1 MEKGIQ
7 FIAFVW
13 AWMVV
18 NAMATSIVV
27 TPGST
32 ASYLYFPP
40 ASSSASSGSSS
51 SSSGGNNSTVTL
63 AGVGG
68 VSVTKSG
75 AYTSYSIAQSSTG
88 SVCGVGC
95 TLAQFNSGAGFVT
108 LTTSRPSTFTDS
120 SGTAL
125 NNCTAVLSCTTW
137 INTNSNVALRVYPN
151 CFEGDYRLNY
161 ASTCT
166 TALIPVGINQF
177 YATNLVA
184 MGTYGG
190 VYAGNVLVYQV
201 TQALAAW
208 ESLNDLYA
216 QTYAVVSTGSSGIQN
231 KANILSVYT
240 HGSIEDTCSGLGT
253 GWYLPS
259 VNELGQFVS
268 TLPLTFYWTS
278 NDSNQISAVA
288 TASNGSVSSLQKS
301 SILAI
306 ACTRY
311 YPLN

>member
-1 MEKGIQ
+1 
-7 FIAFVW
+7 
-13 AWMVV
+13 
-18 NAMATSIVV
+18 
-27 TPGST
+27 
-32 ASYLYFPP
+32 
-40 ASSSASSGSSS
+40 
-51 SSSGGNNSTVTL
+51 
-63 AGVGG
+63 
-68 VSVTKSG
+68 
-75 AYTSYSIAQSSTG
+75 
-88 SVCGVGC
+88 
-95 TLAQFNSGAGFVT
+95 
-108 LTTSRPSTFTDS
+108 
-120 SGTAL
+120 
-125 NNCTAVLSCTTW
+125 
-137 INTNSNVALRVYPN
+137 VALRVYPN

-231 KANILSVYT
+231 KANILNVYT

-268 TLPLTFYWTS
+268 GLLLQYYWTS
-278 NDSNQISAVA
+278 NDASSSTAVSI
-288 TASNGSVSSLQKS
+288 ASNGQIANFQKWS
-301 SILAI
+301 TLAI